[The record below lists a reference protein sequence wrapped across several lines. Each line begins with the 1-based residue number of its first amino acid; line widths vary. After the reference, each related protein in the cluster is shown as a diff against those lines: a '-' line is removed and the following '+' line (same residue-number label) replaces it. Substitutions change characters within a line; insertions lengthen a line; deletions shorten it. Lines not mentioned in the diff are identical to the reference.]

1 MATVDP
7 LRYRTNGDDP
17 EIDPRLLEQVMDTL
31 TTAQRTRDGYTT
43 PADSVYS
50 VRETF
55 PNMAHMDIAR
65 RRAMA
70 RVPYELAQREAGL
83 LPGEEGVVQEDLL
96 APGLALLTG
105 DVRRAEDDP
114 SVYEF
119 IQYYSPD
126 MRRQLMAKLT
136 GTEGR
141 ASGGILSLLR
151 G

>member
-50 VRETF
+50 VVGRS
-55 PNMAHMDIAR
+55 PSMGIAR
-65 RRAMA
+65 RMAQAMM
-70 RVPYELAQREAGL
+70 RRELALHEAEDNL
-83 LPGEEGVVQEDLL
+83 VQEDLRHS
-96 APGLALLTG
+96 GLAQLTG
-105 DVRRAEDDP
+105 DVRQAEDNP
-114 SVYEF
+114 SLFEF
-119 IQYYSPD
+119 VQYYSPD
-126 MRRQLMAKLT
+126 MRRQLMAKMF

-141 ASGGILSLLR
+141 ASGGILNLLQR
-151 G
+151 

>member
-31 TTAQRTRDGYTT
+31 TTAQRTRMMDGEPFITH
-43 PADSVYS
+43 ADSVYS
-50 VRETF
+50 VVGRS
-55 PNMAHMDIAR
+55 PSMDIAR
-65 RRAMA
+65 RQAQAMMRQA
-70 RVPYELAQREAGL
+70 LAERKAKDGLVQGNVPYWDLAR
-83 LPGEEGVVQEDLL
+83 LPGE
-96 APGLALLTG
+96 
-105 DVRRAEDDP
+105 VRRAEDNP
-114 SVYEF
+114 SLYEF
-119 IQYYSPD
+119 EQHYSPD
-126 MRRQLMAKLT
+126 MRRQLMAKMF